1 MMSGSRPTWL
11 GRWLTDSAKQQMRLR
26 HMVRNSGEYIVNA
39 AAQAFTED
47 VVREL
52 RAKLMEVAQ
61 AEIEHTIHEVVRKLN
76 TRTTAREDHFRM
88 EYPITFYCEIKR

>member
-1 MMSGSRPTWL
+1 
-11 GRWLTDSAKQQMRLR
+11 MRK
-26 HMVRNSGEYIVNA
+26 HGEYIVNA

-61 AEIEHTIHEVVRKLN
+61 AEVEHTIHEVVRGLN
-76 TRTTAREDHFRM
+76 TRTAAVEDNFRM